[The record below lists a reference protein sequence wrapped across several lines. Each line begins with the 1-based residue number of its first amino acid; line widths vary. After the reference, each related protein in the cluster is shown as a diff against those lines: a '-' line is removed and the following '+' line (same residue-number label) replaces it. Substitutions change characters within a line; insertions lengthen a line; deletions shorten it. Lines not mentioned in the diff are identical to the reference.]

1 MKLRHAGALAF
12 VGWYL
17 MIPPAALPPGVAYKQ
32 PLRKW
37 QILRVFDTADS
48 CEDFLSTFFEDSQLK
63 QSLNT
68 LEPAYRD
75 YMFAEC
81 VATDDPRLKGN

>member
-1 MKLRHAGALAF
+1 MTARVAALAL

-17 MIPPAALPPGVAYKQ
+17 IIPSSTLPPNVAYKK
-32 PLRKW
+32 PLSKW
-37 QILRVFDTADS
+37 QIVRSFDAADD
-48 CEDFLSTFFEDSQLK
+48 CQDFLATFFEDSRQK
-63 QSLNT
+63 QGLNL

-81 VATDDPRLKGN
+81 VATDDPRLKQK

>member
-1 MKLRHAGALAF
+1 MKLCHSAALTL

-17 MIPPAALPPGVAYKQ
+17 MTPSSTLPRGVAYKE

-37 QILRVFDTADS
+37 QIVRGFDTAED
-48 CEDFLSTFFEDSQLK
+48 CEDFLSTFFENSREK
-63 QSLNT
+63 EALNM

-81 VATDDPRLKGN
+81 VATDDPRLKGK